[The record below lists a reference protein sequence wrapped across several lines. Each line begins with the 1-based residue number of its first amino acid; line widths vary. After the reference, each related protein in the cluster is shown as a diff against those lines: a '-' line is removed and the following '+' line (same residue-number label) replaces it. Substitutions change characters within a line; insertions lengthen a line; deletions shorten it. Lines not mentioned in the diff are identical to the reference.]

1 MDTALKITDIDIL
14 TPAFNGVMGWLSIV
28 ELNAI
33 DPDALRFEI
42 VDEVLF
48 EDGSVFVD
56 IINIQS

>member
-1 MDTALKITDIDIL
+1 MDTVLKIDDINTL
-14 TPAFNGVMGWLSIV
+14 TPTFNGVMGWLSMT

-48 EDGSVFVD
+48 ESGDVFVD
-56 IINIQS
+56 VILS

>member
-1 MDTALKITDIDIL
+1 VETVLEVTDIDTL
-14 TPAFNGVMGWLSIV
+14 TPAFNGVMGWLSMP

-48 EDGSVFVD
+48 ESGDVFVD
-56 IINIQS
+56 VILC

>member
-1 MDTALKITDIDIL
+1 METVLKIEDINTL
-14 TPAFNGVMGWLSIV
+14 TPAFNGVMGWLSMP

-48 EDGSVFVD
+48 ESGDVFVD
-56 IINIQS
+56 VILC